1 MLPGDSWGESMTW
14 QTTLLRHAPGTAEE
28 LAEAERTAEWFLAA
42 FRDEDYTAQTA
53 VQNGLAS
60 VADSEMVIGR
70 NEIAVQYAHDTVR
83 RLMAGEPVH
92 GAREWL
98 GR

>member
-28 LAEAERTAEWFLAA
+28 IAEAERTADWFFAA
-42 FRDEDYTAQTA
+42 FRDEDYTAQTL
-53 VQNGLAS
+53 VQNELAS
-60 VADSEMVIGR
+60 VADSDMVIGP
-70 NEIAVQYAHDTVR
+70 NEIGVQSAHDTVR
-83 RLMAGEPVH
+83 RLMAGESVH

>member
-1 MLPGDSWGESMTW
+1 DLGLSIDRGEGKIFAETVVV
-14 QTTLLRHAPGTAEE
+14 AKPGTDPAKG
-28 LAEAERTAEWFLAA
+28 LAA
-42 FRDEDYTAQTA
+42 
-53 VQNGLAS
+53 

-92 GAREWL
+92 GPREWL